1 MGTKTISLADDA
13 YERLKAAKR
22 EGESFS
28 DVVRRLTQ
36 GVTLAEYHGVLEGE
50 TAEELEAFVEARR
63 STMTDEQRTR
73 VDRLREAFEP

>member
-36 GVTLAEYHGVLEGE
+36 SVTIAEYHGVLEEE
-50 TAEELEAFVEARR
+50 TAEELDVLVEARR

-73 VDRLREAFEP
+73 VDQLRDTFEQ